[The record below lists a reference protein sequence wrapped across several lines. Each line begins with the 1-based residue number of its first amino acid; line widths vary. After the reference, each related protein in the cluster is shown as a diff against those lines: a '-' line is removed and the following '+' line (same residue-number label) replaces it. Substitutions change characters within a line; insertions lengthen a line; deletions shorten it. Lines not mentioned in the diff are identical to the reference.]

1 MTRQGLR
8 RLLSVTPATTKKFAI
23 CFGVYFL
30 ESFLKHV
37 CKLQVKTNDELVRY
51 NMTFSDTY
59 PREYEKQL
67 QGFKLD
73 FLNGQ

>member
-1 MTRQGLR
+1 
-8 RLLSVTPATTKKFAI
+8 
-23 CFGVYFL
+23 
-30 ESFLKHV
+30 
-37 CKLQVKTNDELVRY
+37 LVRY